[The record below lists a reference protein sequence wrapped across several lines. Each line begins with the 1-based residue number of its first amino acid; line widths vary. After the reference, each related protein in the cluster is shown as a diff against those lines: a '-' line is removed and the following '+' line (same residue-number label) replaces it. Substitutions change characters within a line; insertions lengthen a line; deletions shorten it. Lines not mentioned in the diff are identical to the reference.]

1 MRILPQIPPPSP
13 TLYKASSRVSN
24 DVPIQK
30 FHRLRTLFE
39 ATRKDMDLNDKDIID
54 GIENILIKR
63 LEFLCRQETAL
74 RHERSWLCEWL
85 WPRPSSTVV
94 RLNAN
99 PAPLQTNDTNLAKES
114 TEERQ
119 INTPSLPAKSTG
131 SIDAK
136 NSETRCPLRL
146 ILAARGKRRALY
158 GRTVREIHHLTHD
171 LHMRMIGIQPIANL
185 EAAFHTH
192 LYDLDAVTDDITF
205 KKLTDTPLGRSIT
218 EIVEGKKFGCPV
230 HPDPSHKPPEYLANL
245 RAYSL
250 QVVNE
255 TRRQQLTKRQ
265 IEVIRDEVTTV
276 LFRASGRL
284 LVCVAV
290 VFVTFQWV
298 ISHWAPWQEAENAMI
313 EWPSIFTS
321 EVQQPFFSAFIGGI
335 FGAFFS
341 AFSRIGQISE
351 SGVTQGN
358 LSVLAGAG
366 RPIYHAP
373 AIGCIA
379 AAIVYFLFAHAEFSN
394 FGPFHLPNAAEAN
407 GSRAG
412 SEIGIAFLIGMIA
425 GFSERLI
432 PDIIDGFRKKPS
444 Q

>member
-1 MRILPQIPPPSP
+1 MPIFPQIPPPSP

-39 ATRKDMDLNDKDIID
+39 STRKDMNRFENGTRDTMRDMEVL
-54 GIENILIKR
+54 IEKLER
-63 LEFLCRQETAL
+63 LCHGEALL
-74 RHERSWLCEWL
+74 RHERSGWGEWLC
-85 WPRPSSTVV
+85 PRPGLLGMKRPSWRS
-94 RLNAN
+94 RFCLM
-99 PAPLQTNDTNLAKES
+99 LA
-114 TEERQ
+114 
-119 INTPSLPAKSTG
+119 G
-131 SIDAK
+131 
-136 NSETRCPLRL
+136 
-146 ILAARGKRRALY
+146 RGRRRARY
-158 GRTVREIHHLTHD
+158 GQTVRDIHHATHD
-171 LHMRMIGIQPIANL
+171 LHMRLITIQPVANL

-192 LYDLDAVTDDITF
+192 LYDLSAVTDSATF
-205 KKLTDTPLGRSIT
+205 KDLTDTPLGRSVK
-218 EIVEGKKFGCPV
+218 EIVERKNVGCPV
-230 HPDPSHKPPEYLANL
+230 HHEGTLPHKTADYLANL

-250 QVVNE
+250 QIINE

-284 LVCVAV
+284 LVSVAV
-290 VFVTFQWV
+290 VFVFFQGV
-298 ISHWAPWQEAENAMI
+298 ITHWAPWQELENAMI
-313 EWPSIFTS
+313 EWPVIFTS
-321 EVQQPFFSAFIGGI
+321 EVQQPFFAAIIGGI

-341 AFSRIGQISE
+341 ALSRIGQISE

-373 AIGCIA
+373 ALGCIA
-379 AAIVYFLFAHAEFSN
+379 AGVVYFLFTLAGFSN
-394 FGPFHLPNAAEAN
+394 FGPFQIPIPTDGN
-407 GSRAG
+407 GSG
-412 SEIGIAFLIGMIA
+412 QGTKIGIAFLIGMIA

-444 Q
+444 S